1 VTVVVMTRDRWP
13 DLRHSLPRH
22 EAPVILVDNGSTDG
36 TPELVRKHFPHVDV
50 VELADNHGSVARN
63 IGVQRARTPYVAFAD
78 DDSWWAPGALAAAV
92 EVLDRHPRLAVLAG
106 HMLVGPDERPDAHL
120 RAVADSPLGTADDLP
135 GPSILGF
142 LACGAVVRADAYLA
156 AGGFDDVIFFM
167 ARRSDSLSISSR
179 WAGGLAYVDS
189 IVAHHHPSPVRD
201 ALDRQSRGARNALS
215 PPSCAGRGRVVL
227 RAVASNLQAGAAGR
241 LAIRRALPALLRAL
255 LRRRQISPELEAARR
270 LLDSDRAVITAS
282 TISAKRF
289 RTIASMTGSGTGV
302 SGVNGWCREDAHV
315 LAKRGEVDEVLARVA
330 EGRHAVREN
339 LLCVGHHALHDVADA
354 RELDRCGSGRPSR

>member
-1 VTVVVMTRDRWP
+1 MNASLPPDRVTVVVMTRDRWP
-13 DLRHSLPRH
+13 DLCHSLPRH

-106 HMLVGPDERPDAHL
+106 HMLVGPDERPDAICAL
-120 RAVADSPLGTADDLP
+120 LADSPLGTADDLP

-167 ARRSDSLSISSR
+167 GEEERLALDLVTLG
-179 WAGGLAYVDS
+179 WGLAYVDS

-201 ALDRQSRGARNALS
+201 ALDRQSRGARNALLTAVLRR
-215 PPSCAGRGRVVL
+215 PWPVVL

-270 LLDSDRAVITAS
+270 LLDSDRAVITPRRSPPSAS
-282 TISAKRF
+282 
-289 RTIASMTGSGTGV
+289 
-302 SGVNGWCREDAHV
+302 
-315 LAKRGEVDEVLARVA
+315 ARSP
-330 EGRHAVREN
+330 R
-339 LLCVGHHALHDVADA
+339 
-354 RELDRCGSGRPSR
+354 